1 MVRQAHHD
9 IAHHDTYNIL
19 MKQFSIIVAVDSK
32 QGIGKNGKL
41 PWHIPSE
48 LQHFA
53 RQTRSV
59 KNLTAQNAVIMG
71 RKSWDSIPDK
81 FRPLPGRL
89 NIVLTRSAAPSPIGA
104 PFPPGVL
111 IAASLDD
118 ALQQAETHHVE
129 QIFVIGGAQV
139 FKEALG
145 HPACHELLV
154 TEVEGDFE
162 CDTFFPSIDPAC
174 FKKTTTSDTHQD
186 AGIEFRFARYER
198 V

>member
-1 MVRQAHHD
+1 
-9 IAHHDTYNIL
+9 
-19 MKQFSIIVAVDSK
+19 MKNFSIIVAVDSK
-32 QGIGKNGKL
+32 QGIGKHGKL

-53 RQTRSV
+53 RTTRSTSPDR
-59 KNLTAQNAVIMG
+59 NPTAQNAVIMG
-71 RKSWDSIPDK
+71 RKSWDSIPEK

-89 NIVLTRSAAPSPIGA
+89 NIVLTRSVAASPTGV

-111 IAASLDD
+111 VVASLDE
-118 ALQQAETHHVE
+118 ALQKDETHNIGQV
-129 QIFVIGGAQV
+129 FVIGGAQV
-139 FKEALG
+139 FGEALN

-162 CDTFFPSIDPAC
+162 CDTFFPAIDPIR

-198 V
+198 I

>member
-1 MVRQAHHD
+1 
-9 IAHHDTYNIL
+9 
-19 MKQFSIIVAVDSK
+19 MKNFSIIVAVDSK

-53 RQTRSV
+53 RKTRSV
-59 KNLTAQNAVIMG
+59 AKGQNAVIMG

-89 NIVLTRSAAPSPIGA
+89 NIVLTRSAAPSPTGA

-111 IAASLDD
+111 VAASLDE
-118 ALQQAETHHVE
+118 ALKQAESHNVD

-139 FKEALG
+139 FKEALQ
-145 HPACHELLV
+145 HPACRELLV

-162 CDTFFPSIDPAC
+162 CDTFFPSIDPAR

-198 V
+198 I

>member
-1 MVRQAHHD
+1 
-9 IAHHDTYNIL
+9 
-19 MKQFSIIVAVDSK
+19 MKNFSIIVALDSK

-53 RQTRSV
+53 KQTQSVRSERSEGSLFPR
-59 KNLTAQNAVIMG
+59 KARAQNAVIMG

-89 NIVLTRSAAPSPIGA
+89 NIVLTRSAGPS
-104 PFPPGVL
+104 FPPEVL
-111 IAASLDD
+111 VVASLDN
-118 ALQQAETHHVE
+118 ALAQAEAKSAE

-139 FKEALG
+139 FKEALQ
-145 HPACHELLV
+145 HTACRELLV
-154 TEVEGDFE
+154 TEVEGDFQ
-162 CDTFFPSIDPAC
+162 CDTFFPSIDPAR

-198 V
+198 I